1 MKGRRLLLEKG
12 WTFLFILSISIDEIK
27 GGVLGMKNIPKA
39 DAIAITT
46 LLRVEIGQ
54 HCQLTI
60 YGYDCVCDC
69 VGVFVRVR
77 IMITTASNNIN
88 DNIHYRL
95 DLSSYSN

>member
-1 MKGRRLLLEKG
+1 MKGRRLLLGKG

-54 HCQLTI
+54 HCQITI
-60 YGYDCVCDC
+60 YGYDCVCVC
-69 VGVFVRVR
+69 VCVPVALVC
-77 IMITTASNNIN
+77 
-88 DNIHYRL
+88 L
-95 DLSSYSN
+95 

>member
-1 MKGRRLLLEKG
+1 MVVKGRRLLLGKG

-60 YGYDCVCDC
+60 YGYDCVCVC
-69 VGVFVRVR
+69 VSLWPWCVCES
-77 IMITTASNNIN
+77 ADN
-88 DNIHYRL
+88 DNHCIKQH
-95 DLSSYSN
+95 